1 MQNVVMASSRSPRCN
16 STALQHYLALPR
28 TPLDLPTLS
37 RMKAQQVENGAV
49 HQIVREMAIRTS
61 RCYQSFSDPIIQ
73 KTMRKPHADRL
84 WWVKSY
90 VLREFNYCVAL
101 HRSMEQFPHQ
111 GIFESSADISF
122 ERHESGTSPFLFPC
136 LRNTDD
142 DSCICEPAQ
151 LYCSSEST
159 SNGAGRSAESGTGG
173 GAASSTPMS
182 AASCFRPLGFP
193 SNSAMTR
200 EEAEAAL
207 SQWHEGKGTV
217 PLTLALKFLRPRQ
230 SLLDVMV
237 NEAAIRSDELNGWF
251 MRFCRRRVAWRVL
264 HEHLL
269 YLTHPADTQR
279 VISSDTGLVDVLQR
293 AGMAVVE
300 IFSSLVDNGS
310 VHSLDIHLE
319 EDKRILTDAPSGT
332 LVSSSTSPLSCPAD
346 LPETRPAP
354 GSSVSIYSVEGH
366 LLYIFR
372 EVLKNACAAT
382 LKLRPEIDVLIRYA
396 SDDTWVV
403 VEFIDQ
409 AGGIHPQHFKNI
421 WKFGWTTSE
430 HYESHLGGFG
440 VGLPTSKV
448 YMGMWGGSIDIYST
462 LGVETT
468 VRVRFPKA
476 PVEVLVPELNPA
488 AAAACISAT
497 HT

>member
-1 MQNVVMASSRSPRCN
+1 MQNFAMASSRSPRCN
-16 STALQHYLALPR
+16 STALQHYLSLPLA
-28 TPLDLPTLS
+28 PLDLPVLS
-37 RMKAQQVENGAV
+37 KMQSQRVENRVV

-84 WWVKSY
+84 WWVQSY

-111 GIFESSADISF
+111 GIFEGSADISF
-122 ERHESGTSPFLFPC
+122 ERHECGSSSSLFSC

-142 DSCICEPAQ
+142 DSFICESA
-151 LYCSSEST
+151 LLCCSSDRT
-159 SNGAGRSAESGTGG
+159 SSHARRGAESGS
-173 GAASSTPMS
+173 AAAAVSSSTS
-182 AASCFRPLGFP
+182 TSTGSSFRPLGIP

-200 EEAEAAL
+200 DEAEAAFL
-207 SQWHEGKGTV
+207 RCNEGKGTI
-217 PLTLALKFLRPRQ
+217 PLSLALKVLRPRQ

-269 YLTHPADTQR
+269 HLTHPADTQQ
-279 VISSDTGLVDVLQR
+279 VISHDTDLVEVLQR
-293 AGMAVVE
+293 AGVAVVE

-319 EDKRILTDAPSGT
+319 EDKRILTNTPSGT

-346 LPETRPAP
+346 LPETRPTPVSA
-354 GSSVSIYSVEGH
+354 VSIYSVEGH

-396 SDDTWVV
+396 SDDTWVI

-468 VRVRFPKA
+468 VRVRFPRA
-476 PVEVLVPELNPA
+476 PVEVLVPEPA
-488 AAAACISAT
+488 TAAACISAT
-497 HT
+497 LK